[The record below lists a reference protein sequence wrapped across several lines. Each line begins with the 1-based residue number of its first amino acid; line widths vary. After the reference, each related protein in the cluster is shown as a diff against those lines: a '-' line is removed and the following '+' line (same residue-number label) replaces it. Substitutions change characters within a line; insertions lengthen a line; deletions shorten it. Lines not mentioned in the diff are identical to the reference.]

1 MGKESVSDPCASNAI
16 EHMFGPVI
24 GEVGIINGLLANRTH
39 GDSTCRPRVTR
50 HVLSKRICRY
60 SDICIPRMGGFDDQ
74 SEKHHERFRLS
85 ADKDGQRVV
94 TAQ

>member
-1 MGKESVSDPCASNAI
+1 
-16 EHMFGPVI
+16 
-24 GEVGIINGLLANRTH
+24 
-39 GDSTCRPRVTR
+39 
-50 HVLSKRICRY
+50 
-60 SDICIPRMGGFDDQ
+60 MGGFDDQ